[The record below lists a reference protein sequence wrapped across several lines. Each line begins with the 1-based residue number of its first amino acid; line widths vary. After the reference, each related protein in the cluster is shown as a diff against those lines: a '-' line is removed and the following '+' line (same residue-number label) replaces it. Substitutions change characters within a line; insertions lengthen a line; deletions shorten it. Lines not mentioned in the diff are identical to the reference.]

1 MYMVT
6 LKGQGQKLTWGQGH
20 EMTWVGQVVYHS
32 MRLDERNAL
41 VAFVSFYHFPIK
53 SYWQKHLCD
62 LRWLQVTSV
71 DLCRDH
77 SSKIGL
83 WSSLLSYSDML
94 LKEWERSDG
103 YEGHLNFLPLTYN
116 GKVTKLTW
124 PKVTSSKIPRYTF
137 CRYWYSNI
145 ILKVSYRLIDNCDH
159 GSMVNFE
166 KSDLRSGHLAWPGD
180 LACDYLGLKFIQNMR
195 NECPNR

>member
-20 EMTWVGQVVYHS
+20 QVTWVGQVAYHS
-32 MRLDERNAL
+32 MHFDERNTFMP
-41 VAFVSFYHFPIK
+41 FVSFYVFSMK
-53 SYWQKHLCD
+53 SYWHKHLSD
-62 LRWLQVTSV
+62 LWWLQMTSV

-103 YEGHLNFLPLTYN
+103 YEGYFNFLPLTYN
-116 GKVTKLTW
+116 GKFTKLSW
-124 PKVTSSKIPRYTF
+124 PKVTSIKIPRYTF
-137 CRYWYSNI
+137 CRYWWSYA
-145 ILKVSYRLIDNCDH
+145 ILKVWCRIKLSIHNCDH

-166 KSDLRSGHLAWPGD
+166 KSDSRSGHSVIWWPH
-180 LACDYLGLKFIQNMR
+180 L
-195 NECPNR
+195 